1 MLTSGESSDIVA
13 RPFDLM
19 SSPYKLVIKIMDDFQ
34 NRSARRTPLGRLH
47 PIRILMVLAALS
59 FSAFAETQLNDHL
72 RAIAWPPY
80 QDETVKLM
88 REYLRIDTSNPP
100 GNELAAAEFFHRL
113 FDQAGI
119 PNTIYPY
126 APGRANIY
134 AVIKGD
140 GTLRPLV
147 LLNHMDVVQA
157 DARSWRLPPF
167 SAEILAGEIYG
178 RGAEDMKDE
187 GLLQAMVM
195 LIAAR
200 EHLPLKRDLIFL
212 ATSDEEVNDTGSAWM
227 LENHPELVRD
237 AEFLIT
243 EGGSNLIT
251 RERGTIYGVGVGEK
265 APFWLRLTASGRGG
279 HGSVP
284 IPDSAPNRLV
294 KALARVADW
303 QPPIRLL
310 PSVEQYFTVIARL
323 EPEPQASQFR
333 NIRKALQ
340 DPAFARS
347 ISRNEDLNFLLRNTV
362 SLTILQ
368 GSPQTNVIPDT
379 AYAELDVRLLPG
391 EDPKVFLAQLRTVLA
406 DDSIRITPASPFKPP
421 NSSSTDTS
429 LYRLIEQVVH
439 QYNPQAIV
447 APALGGGYTES
458 QMYRQ
463 LGITCYGFNSLE
475 VTPEVDATQHA
486 ANERVPV
493 EQLRR
498 GVKIFFEV
506 VARAANQ

>member
-1 MLTSGESSDIVA
+1 MISKT
-13 RPFDLM
+13 DLPHAQRLGNF
-19 SSPYKLVIKIMDDFQ
+19 S
-34 NRSARRTPLGRLH
+34 RSASCWFWSRSRFAPSLKLSLMTTSRR
-47 PIRILMVLAALS
+47 LS
-59 FSAFAETQLNDHL
+59 GH
-72 RAIAWPPY
+72 RY
-80 QDETVKLM
+80 QDETVQLM

-157 DARSWRLPPF
+157 DGKSWRLPPF
-167 SAEILAGEIYG
+167 SGEILNGEMYG
-178 RGAEDMKDE
+178 RGAQDMKDE
-187 GLLQAMVM
+187 GLLQAMVV

-200 EHLPLKRDLIFL
+200 QHLPLKRDLIFL
-212 ATSDEEVNDTGSAWM
+212 GTSDEEVDGTGSAWM

-243 EGGSNLIT
+243 EGGANLIA
-251 RERGTIYGVGVGEK
+251 RGQGTIYGVGVGEK

-279 HGSVP
+279 HGSIP
-284 IPDSAPNRLV
+284 IPDSAPDRLV
-294 KALARVADW
+294 KALARVVDW

-310 PSVEQYFTVIARL
+310 PSVEQYFAVIARL
-323 EPEPQASQFR
+323 EPEPRASQFR
-333 NIRKALQ
+333 NIRKALH

-347 ISRNEDLNFLLRNTV
+347 ISRDEDCNYLLRDTI
-362 SLTILQ
+362 SLTVLQ
-368 GSPQTNVIPDT
+368 GGSQTNVIPDT

-391 EDPKVFLAQLRTVLA
+391 EDPEVFLAQLRTVLA
-406 DDSIRITPASPFKPP
+406 DDSIRITSVGRFKPP

-447 APALGGGYTES
+447 APGLGSGYTES
-458 QMYRQ
+458 QLYRQ
-463 LGITCYGFNSLE
+463 LGITCYGFNTLE

-498 GVKIFFEV
+498 GVKMLYEV

>member
-1 MLTSGESSDIVA
+1 
-13 RPFDLM
+13 
-19 SSPYKLVIKIMDDFQ
+19 MDDFQ
-34 NRSARRTPLGRLH
+34 NRSARRTPLPRLQ
-47 PIRILMVLAALS
+47 PIRILIVLAALS
-59 FSAFAETQLNDHL
+59 FSAFAETQLDDHL

-80 QDETVKLM
+80 QDEVVKLM
-88 REYLRIDTSNPP
+88 GEYLRIDTSNPP

-119 PNTIYPY
+119 LNTIFPY

-140 GTLRPLV
+140 GTLRPLL
-147 LLNHMDVVQA
+147 LLNHMDVVHA
-157 DARSWRLPPF
+157 DPASWRLPPF
-167 SAEILAGEIYG
+167 SGEILDGEMYG
-178 RGAEDMKDE
+178 RGAQDMKDE
-187 GLLQAMVM
+187 GLLQAMAM

-212 ATSDEEVNDTGSAWM
+212 ATSDEEVNGTGSAWM
-227 LENHPELVRD
+227 LANHPELVRN

-251 RERGTIYGVGVGEK
+251 RGRGTIYEVGVAEK

-284 IPDSAPNRLV
+284 IADSAPNRLV
-294 KALARVADW
+294 KALARVVDW

-310 PSVEQYFTVIARL
+310 PFVEQYFTVIARF
-323 EPEPQASQFR
+323 EPGPLAAQFR

-347 ISRNEDLNFLLRNTV
+347 ISRNEDLNFLLRDTV
-362 SLTILQ
+362 SLTVLQ
-368 GSPQTNVIPDT
+368 GGPQTNVIPDT

-406 DDSIRITPASPFKPP
+406 DDSIQITSAGRFKPP

-458 QMYRQ
+458 QMYRP

-498 GVKIFFEV
+498 GVKIFYEV

>member
-1 MLTSGESSDIVA
+1 
-13 RPFDLM
+13 
-19 SSPYKLVIKIMDDFQ
+19 MDDFQ
-34 NRSARRTPLGRLH
+34 NRSATHTTLGRLQ
-47 PIRILMVLAALS
+47 PMRVLMVLAALS
-59 FSAFAETQLNDHL
+59 FSAFAQTQLDDHL

-80 QDETVKLM
+80 QDEVVKLM

-119 PNTIYPY
+119 ANTVYSY

-140 GTLRPLV
+140 GRLRPLV

-157 DARSWRLPPF
+157 EPAGWRLPPF
-167 SAEILAGEIYG
+167 SGEILNGEMYG
-178 RGAEDMKDE
+178 RGAQDMKDE
-187 GLLQAMVM
+187 GLLQAMVL

-200 EHLPLKRDLIFL
+200 EHLSLKRDLIFL
-212 ATSDEEVNDTGSAWM
+212 GTSDEEVDGTGSAWM
-227 LENHPELVRD
+227 LANHPELVRD

-243 EGGSNLIT
+243 EGGSNLI
-251 RERGTIYGVGVGEK
+251 RPGQGTIYEVGVAEK

-284 IPDSAPNRLV
+284 IADSAPNRLV

-310 PSVEQYFTVIARL
+310 PSVEQYFSVIAGL
-323 EPEPQASQFR
+323 QKEPLASQFR
-333 NIRKALQ
+333 HIRKALQ

-347 ISRNEDLNFLLRNTV
+347 ISRDEDLNFLLRDTV
-362 SLTILQ
+362 SLTVLQ
-368 GSPQTNVIPDT
+368 GGPQTNVIPDT

-406 DDSIRITPASPFKPP
+406 DDSIRITSASRFKPP
-421 NSSSTDTS
+421 NASSTDTS

-447 APALGGGYTES
+447 APALGSGYTES
-458 QMYRQ
+458 QLYRP

-498 GVKIFFEV
+498 GVKIFYEV

>member
-1 MLTSGESSDIVA
+1 
-13 RPFDLM
+13 
-19 SSPYKLVIKIMDDFQ
+19 MDDSENTTATRKALGNLQ
-34 NRSARRTPLGRLH
+34 PLRVVL
-47 PIRILMVLAALS
+47 VLAALS
-59 FSAFAETQLNDHL
+59 FSAFAETQLDDHL
-72 RAIAWPPY
+72 RAIVWPPY
-80 QDETVKLM
+80 QDETVQLM

-100 GNELAAAEFFHRL
+100 GNELAAAEFFHGL
-113 FDQAGI
+113 FEQAGI

-126 APGRANIY
+126 ASGRADIY

-140 GTLRPLV
+140 GTLRPLI

-157 DARSWRLPPF
+157 DPSSWRLPPF
-167 SAEILAGEIYG
+167 SGEILNGEMYG
-178 RGAEDMKDE
+178 RGAQDMKDE

-200 EHLPLKRDLIFL
+200 QHLPLKRDLIFL

-227 LENHPELVRD
+227 LENHPEMVRD
-237 AEFLIT
+237 AEYLIT
-243 EGGSNLIT
+243 EGGTNLII
-251 RERGTIYGVGVGEK
+251 RGRGTIYEVGVGEK

-279 HGSVP
+279 HGSIP
-284 IPDSAPNRLV
+284 IADSAPDRLV
-294 KALARVADW
+294 KALARVVDW

-310 PSVEQYFTVIARL
+310 PSVEQYFRVIAAL
-323 EPEPQASQFR
+323 EPEPRAAQFR
-333 NIRKALQ
+333 DIRKALQ

-347 ISRNEDLNFLLRNTV
+347 ISRDEEYNFLLRDTV
-362 SLTILQ
+362 SLTVLQ
-368 GSPQTNVIPDT
+368 GGPQTNVIPDT

-391 EDPKVFLAQLRTVLA
+391 EDPKVFLGQLRSLLA
-406 DDSIRITPASPFKPP
+406 DDSIRITSANRFKPP

-458 QMYRQ
+458 QMYRP
-463 LGITCYGFNSLE
+463 LGITCYGFNTLE
-475 VTPEVDATQHA
+475 VTPEVDATEHA

-498 GVKIFFEV
+498 GVKILYEL